1 MATGLSLHIGLN
13 GVDPKQYSGWDGQLR
28 ACEQDAHDMDAL
40 ATKLGYTPTV
50 LLTKAATSK
59 SVIAA
64 ISKAAKA
71 LVAGDTFL
79 LTYSGH
85 GGQVPDRNGDESK
98 KDSDEVGEFP
108 DQYDE
113 TWVLYDRQLIDD
125 EMYQLWSLF
134 APKVRIVMLSD
145 SCHSGTVAKP
155 LGSRPKAM
163 KAPGRRRPVASR
175 RMPLDVEDATY
186 REHKR
191 LYDGIQKRVPP
202 RSKAAIGATVVL
214 ISGCQD
220 NQTSADGTVNGRFTG
235 RLLDVWGKGTFKG
248 NLSKLCKVIVAGMP
262 PDQTPNYY
270 VVGAPNRAFLSRPA
284 FTI

>member
-13 GVDPKQYSGWDGQLR
+13 GVDPKHYAGWDGELR
-28 ACEQDAHDMDAL
+28 ACEQDAHDMVKL
-40 ATKLGYTPTV
+40 ATALGYTPTE
-50 LLTKAATSK
+50 LLTKQATAK
-59 SVIAA
+59 NVIAA
-64 ISKAAKA
+64 MTKAAKT

-79 LTYSGH
+79 VTYSGH

-98 KDSDEVGEFP
+98 QDTDEIGEFP

-125 EMYQLWSLF
+125 ELYQLWSAF
-134 APKVRIVMLSD
+134 AAKVRIVMLSD

-155 LGSRPKAM
+155 MAGRPRSANVPM
-163 KAPGRRRPVASR
+163 SR

-191 LYDGIQKRVPP
+191 QYDAIQKKTPAR
-202 RSKAAIGATVVL
+202 AATSIPSTVVL

-220 NQTSADGTVNGRFTG
+220 NQTSADGRVNGRFTG
-235 RLLDVWGKGTFKG
+235 RLLEVWGKGTFKG
-248 NLSKLCKVIVAGMP
+248 NLAKLCKVIVAGMP

-270 VVGAPNRAFLSRPA
+270 VVGATNRAFLRGQA
-284 FTI
+284 FRL

>member
-1 MATGLSLHIGLN
+1 MASGLSLHIGLN
-13 GVDPKQYSGWDGQLR
+13 SVDPKHYAGWDGQLR
-28 ACEQDAHDMDAL
+28 ACEQDAHDMAKL
-40 ATKLGYTPTV
+40 ATALGYTPTEM
-50 LLTKAATSK
+50 LTKAATAK
-59 SVIAA
+59 SVIGAMN
-64 ISKAAKA
+64 KAAKS
-71 LVAGDTFL
+71 LVAGDTFF

-98 KDSDEVGEFP
+98 QDTDEVGEFP

-125 EMYQLWSLF
+125 ELYQLWSAF

-155 LGSRPKAM
+155 MAGALRSVD
-163 KAPGRRRPVASR
+163 APASR
-175 RMPLDVEDATY
+175 RMPLDVEDKTY

-191 LYDGIQKRVPP
+191 QYDAIQKRTPP
-202 RSKAAIGATVVL
+202 RAKASIPGTVVL

-220 NQTSADGTVNGRFTG
+220 NQTSADGRVNGRFTG
-235 RLLDVWGKGTFKG
+235 RLLQVWGGGTFKG
-248 NLSKLCKVIVAGMP
+248 NLAKLCKVIVAGMP

-270 VVGAPNRAFLSRPA
+270 VVGASNRPFVRGQALKL
-284 FTI
+284 

>member
-1 MATGLSLHIGLN
+1 MAKGLSLHIGLN
-13 GVDPKQYSGWDGQLR
+13 RVDPKHYAGWDGQLR
-28 ACEQDAHDMDAL
+28 ACEQDAHDMAAL
-40 ATKLGYTPTV
+40 AAALGYTATEMLTEQATAKNVIGV
-50 LLTKAATSK
+50 LTT
-59 SVIAA
+59 
-64 ISKAAKA
+64 AAKS
-71 LVAGDTFL
+71 LVAGDTFF

-98 KDSDEVGEFP
+98 KDTDEIGEFP

-125 EMYQLWSLF
+125 ELYQLWSAF

-155 LGSRPKAM
+155 MFSRARAA
-163 KAPGRRRPVASR
+163 KAPASR

-191 LYDGIQKRVPP
+191 QYDAIQKKTPAR
-202 RSKAAIGATVVL
+202 AAASIPGTVAL

-220 NQTSADGTVNGRFTG
+220 NQTSADGRVNGRFTG
-235 RLLDVWGKGTFKG
+235 RMLQVWGGGAFKG
-248 NLSKLCKVIVAGMP
+248 NLAKLCKVIVAGMP

-270 VVGAPNRAFLSRPA
+270 LVGASNRSFIRGQALKL
-284 FTI
+284 

>member
-13 GVDPKQYSGWDGQLR
+13 SVDPKHYAGWDGQLR
-28 ACEQDAHDMDAL
+28 ACEQDAHDMVAL
-40 ATKLGYTPTV
+40 ARALGYTPTE
-50 LLTKAATSK
+50 LLTKEATVKNVTS
-59 SVIAA
+59 AMT
-64 ISKAAKA
+64 KAAKS
-71 LVAGDTFL
+71 LVAGDTFFIS
-79 LTYSGH
+79 YSGH

-98 KDSDEVGEFP
+98 KDTDEIGEFP
-108 DQYDE
+108 DQFDE

-125 EMYQLWSLF
+125 ELYQLWSAF

-155 LGSRPKAM
+155 MAARPRSV
-163 KAPGRRRPVASR
+163 KAPASR

-191 LYDGIQKRVPP
+191 QYDAIQKKTPP
-202 RSKAAIGATVVL
+202 RAAASIPGTVVL

-220 NQTSADGTVNGRFTG
+220 NQTSADGRVNGRFTG
-235 RLLDVWGKGTFKG
+235 RLLDVWGGGTFKG
-248 NLSKLCKVIVAGMP
+248 NLAKLCKVIVAGMP

-270 VVGAPNRAFLSRPA
+270 VVGATNRAFTSRQA
-284 FTI
+284 FKL